1 MVKALLVLMLGAFVS
16 QTTEYLPIGL
26 LPLIAKDLQVTQ
38 GQVGF
43 LVTGYAWI
51 ITLTV
56 LPVTLLTRRIDR
68 RVLFLWLLAI
78 IAVCNGLAIVT
89 HHYWLLMILRIVAAL
104 GHGVFWSS
112 IAAYAIKIAP
122 AMPASRVTAIVFAGI
137 SLAIVAG
144 VPLSSALGQAFGW
157 QRGFALFGLLG
168 LVIFVAGYLWLP
180 SLQDD
185 IPRAKPRA
193 EAPSAPLLAAIGVTL
208 LVVTGHFTCYTYITA
223 LLHSPLNIAGAA
235 IPLHLLIFGVAG
247 ALGTLL
253 AGTLSLRPAIM
264 TALAG
269 AGVFVSLWLI
279 LTVRPWAGYS
289 WLVMALW
296 GGAIAVLII
305 ALQSWVITLAPD
317 KAEFASA
324 LYVMAFNIGIGGGAM
339 AGGLLLERLGAP
351 SLLSTGMVIAFAG
364 LMLWAW
370 AQCQAR
376 AACGE

>member
-1 MVKALLVLMLGAFVS
+1 MVKALLILMLGAFVS

-26 LPLIAKDLQVTQ
+26 LTVIAKDLQVTQ

-56 LPVTLLTRRIDR
+56 LPVTLLTRRVDR
-68 RVLFLWLLAI
+68 RVLFLWLLEI
-78 IAVCNGLAIVT
+78 IAVCNGLAIIT
-89 HHYWLLMILRIVAAL
+89 HHYWLLMIVRIAAAL

-122 AMPASRVTAIVFAGI
+122 AMPSSRVTAIVFAGI

-157 QRGFALFGLLG
+157 QRGFALFGLM
-168 LVIFVAGYLWLP
+168 IFAAGYLWLP

-185 IPRAKPRA
+185 IPKAKTRTK
-193 EAPSAPLLAAIGVTL
+193 APSAPLLSAIGVTL
-208 LVVTGHFTCYTYITA
+208 LMVTGHFTCYTYITA

-235 IPLHLLIFGVAG
+235 IPLHLLLFGVAG

-269 AGVFVSLWLI
+269 AGVLVSLLLM
-279 LTVRPWAGYS
+279 LTARPWAGYS

-296 GGAIAVLII
+296 GGAIAVSII

-324 LYVMAFNIGIGGGAM
+324 LYVMAFNVGIGGGAM
-339 AGGLLLERLGAP
+339 AGGLLLERLGSP
-351 SLLSTGMVIAFAG
+351 GLLSTGMIIAIAG
-364 LMLWAW
+364 LMIWAW
-370 AQCQAR
+370 AQHQAR
-376 AACGE
+376 AACVK